1 MLSPHGDP
9 TENRTPVSSLRGSR
23 PRPLDDGAVKEGD
36 FVFCPQSATPAG
48 FQPTTPSINCYRQL
62 LHLPRL
68 PITFIVEILRS
79 GTVVSTH
86 VALLLQG
93 RRNMD
98 YSNLSIL
105 LSKAFL
111 SKSSW
116 LLKVRDKGTRTQLF
130 TMPHIKQDSTLPARY
145 LCFQPTQPAAGN
157 VPVPPRWTRPMSC
170 DLIVKLLFPVA
181 EPAQMGM
188 QVILAIITL
197 TGLLYN
203 CFRTRL
209 DYVRTPSYLPTA
221 RLDSSPLP
229 AGLLLVRLTA
239 TSLVTPGRLE
249 LPFTA

>member
-1 MLSPHGDP
+1 
-9 TENRTPVSSLRGSR
+9 
-23 PRPLDDGAVKEGD
+23 
-36 FVFCPQSATPAG
+36 
-48 FQPTTPSINCYRQL
+48 
-62 LHLPRL
+62 
-68 PITFIVEILRS
+68 
-79 GTVVSTH
+79 
-86 VALLLQG
+86 
-93 RRNMD
+93 MD

-111 SKSSW
+111 SKGSW
-116 LLKVRDKGTRTQLF
+116 LPKVRDKGTRTQLF
-130 TMPHIKQDSTLPARY
+130 TMSHMKQDSTLPARY

-170 DLIVKLLFPVA
+170 DLIVNLLFPVA
-181 EPAQMGM
+181 EPAQIGM

-209 DYVRTPSYLPTA
+209 DYVKGLTSCLPMA

-239 TSLVTPGRLE
+239 TSLVSVAGLE
-249 LPFTA
+249 PANSSVKGWWLQPNLPIRPDYSSS